1 MGCNCGNSKYE
12 TGETLIMSEENAVLI
27 LYTHPNIGKKVVKG
41 PVTFKQYG
49 YHGGGAVFEM
59 LKEDIRV
66 RPGYYGTCGNC
77 RQPLTI
83 TPEDIFCPRCSQVES
98 AVINRPSAE
107 QVAHAVQAIEPEP
120 ELVQEP
126 AHILHIPEEDLEAM
140 IQVTSGDDQSTR
152 LDSLDFGRSVNKRHL
167 GILEAEGITTLE
179 GAIEAGPD
187 KLKEYKG
194 IGDGVVKAIMDKG

>member
-1 MGCNCGNSKYE
+1 
-12 TGETLIMSEENAVLI
+12 MSEENKVLI

-59 LKEDIRV
+59 HKDDIRV

-83 TPEDIFCPRCSQVES
+83 TSEDIFCPRCSQVES

-107 QVAHAVQAIEPEP
+107 QVARAVQAIEPEP
-120 ELVQEP
+120 EP
-126 AHILHIPEEDLEAM
+126 IPEPVNPYLPEEYLETM
-140 IQVTSGDDQSTR
+140 MQVTSEDNQSTR

-179 GAIEAGPD
+179 GAIEVGPD

>member
-12 TGETLIMSEENAVLI
+12 TGETLIMSEENKVLI

-59 LKEDIRV
+59 HKDDIRV

-83 TPEDIFCPRCSQVES
+83 TSEDIFCPRCSQVEA

-107 QVAHAVQAIEPEP
+107 QVARAVQAIEPEP
-120 ELVQEP
+120 EPIPEP
-126 AHILHIPEEDLEAM
+126 EEYIKPVEIPEEELEAM
-140 IQVTSGDDQSTR
+140 MQVTSGDDQSTR

-167 GILEAEGITTLE
+167 GILEAQGIQR
-179 GAIEAGPD
+179 
-187 KLKEYKG
+187 YWRWRC
-194 IGDGVVKAIMDKG
+194 